1 MFVSQIHTMCLYYF
15 LSDLF
20 IPLVNLKCKAVTVF
34 AIRQISQRSGF
45 LALIQYSQYNI
56 HTKTFLTS
64 NLFSTCIHHILFM
77 CAIVETGERNWSCNP
92 WILDIKCFSVFKYLS
107 LILFFFLFFFF
118 PWIISRNKRL
128 EKLRIQKYKIQ
139 EVFVNSSSC
148 KYEAHLRYFRRVVI
162 YNNF

>member
-64 NLFSTCIHHILFM
+64 NLFSTCIPHILFM
-77 CAIVETGERNWSCNP
+77 CAIVETGERNWSCNH

-107 LILFFFLFFFF
+107 LILFFFFFFF
-118 PWIISRNKRL
+118 PLDNFKKQETRKVKNT
-128 EKLRIQKYKIQ
+128 EIQNTGSICEQ
-139 EVFVNSSSC
+139 QQ
-148 KYEAHLRYFRRVVI
+148 L
-162 YNNF
+162 

>member
-1 MFVSQIHTMCLYYF
+1 MFVSQIHTMCSYYF

-77 CAIVETGERNWSCNP
+77 CAIVETGERNWSCNH

-107 LILFFFLFFFF
+107 LIYFFFLFFFPLDNF
-118 PWIISRNKRL
+118 KKQETTKVKNT
-128 EKLRIQKYKIQ
+128 EIQNTGSICEQ
-139 EVFVNSSSC
+139 QQ
-148 KYEAHLRYFRRVVI
+148 L
-162 YNNF
+162 